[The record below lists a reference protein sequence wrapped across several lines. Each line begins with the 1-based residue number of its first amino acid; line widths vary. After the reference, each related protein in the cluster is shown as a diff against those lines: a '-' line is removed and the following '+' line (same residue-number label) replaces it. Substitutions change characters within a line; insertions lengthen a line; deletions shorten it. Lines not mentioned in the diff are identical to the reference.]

1 MDQPTIVL
9 VTGANTGLG
18 FEIVKALYSSGKAYE
33 VLVGG
38 RSLVKAEEAANA
50 IKKEVPSTR
59 SKIWPMQIDIEDDE
73 SIQRIFDD
81 VQSKFGRLD
90 ALVNNAGMKT
100 QQHHSRSTIN
110 FRPGAQFDQRFLA
123 GDLTMRQAWTAS
135 WNVNVVGTQIMTS
148 TFVPLLLKS
157 HDPRLLFMTSGTS
170 TLARTENAELPMNKI
185 PAAGWPK
192 KEGLNPV
199 NTIPAYR
206 SSKCGMNMMM
216 RGA

>member
-100 QQHHSRSTIN
+100 QQHHS
-110 FRPGAQFDQRFLA
+110 
-123 GDLTMRQAWTAS
+123 
-135 WNVNVVGTQIMTS
+135 
-148 TFVPLLLKS
+148 
-157 HDPRLLFMTSGTS
+157 
-170 TLARTENAELPMNKI
+170 
-185 PAAGWPK
+185 
-192 KEGLNPV
+192 
-199 NTIPAYR
+199 
-206 SSKCGMNMMM
+206 
-216 RGA
+216 